1 MARQFERNQVM
12 DAGRPFWRV
21 AATAQS
27 MMTSLLQKLLLV
39 DGCLADKFIV
49 LVSAQGC
56 SNKTPLGAPGLT
68 TSNKKLLV
76 PKIG

>member
-1 MARQFERNQVM
+1 MEGCCDRTEYDDFI
-12 DAGRPFWRV
+12 
-21 AATAQS
+21 AAEAAP
-27 MMTSLLQKLLLV
+27 V